1 MKYTYAF
8 YLAILTEFEIYF
20 PCRRVNE
27 FKAIYEYSLFTFF
40 IWTLLSVCSILLTVQ
55 LQLVNRRPI
64 IRSKIDQIQWK
75 LRKQSQTMVL
85 FWSKSIFIWAI
96 ASIFSWLDCLV
107 QLFVNAYSNDDDIL
121 ISISFQKVE
130 KNSNRIEIIITSL
143 LAIWTFGFIF
153 FICEPG
159 ERVKYHFE
167 KFYDE
172 LCRSDWNLFPLDVQQ
187 IYLTF
192 LLQTQRPII
201 IKSYGNISC
210 TRETFAQVKIVG
222 SKFN

>member
-1 MKYTYAF
+1 MKILKYTYAF
-8 YLAILTEFEIYF
+8 YVAILTEFEIYF

-64 IRSKIDQIQWK
+64 IRSKIEQIQWK
-75 LRKQSQTMVL
+75 L
-85 FWSKSIFIWAI
+85 
-96 ASIFSWLDCLV
+96 SWLDCLV
-107 QLFVNAYSNDDDIL
+107 HFSSLNAYSNDDDIP

-130 KNSNRIEIIITSL
+130 TNSNRIEIIITSL

-172 LCRSDWNLFPLDVQQ
+172 LCRSDWNLFPLDVQR

-222 SKFN
+222 SKFIWVKNYKNLFCHFCVEF